1 MTKQLEYELADGTR
15 VPLFEAEYD
24 TAFKIFKSDRRKAKV
39 GDPKACIEALG
50 ICRKPNVLEAHIGSG
65 KDAYVVYSK
74 TPGRSFKHAV
84 HHTMPAQS
92 GRVRDQFEVK
102 GSPKTQTLFLK
113 APSSGRT
120 LAHRKT
126 LDKKRR
132 AEVQGWRA
140 GQEARQAEQ
149 DPHSSPR
156 RCASPARQDQGRRRH
171 AVLGAG
177 GAGDMIPAKK
187 AVDITAASIE
197 AVLIKG
203 DLLKLT
209 EEQRLEYY
217 NSVCKLVRPE
227 PAHPAVRLP
236 DAQWKAG
243 ALSKQV
249 LRRAV
254 RANSTTSRWK
264 LSARI

>member
-132 AEVQGWRA
+132 AEV
-140 GQEARQAEQ
+140 
-149 DPHSSPR
+149 
-156 RCASPARQDQGRRRH
+156 
-171 AVLGAG
+171 
-177 GAGDMIPAKK
+177 
-187 AVDITAASIE
+187 
-197 AVLIKG
+197 
-203 DLLKLT
+203 
-209 EEQRLEYY
+209 
-217 NSVCKLVRPE
+217 
-227 PAHPAVRLP
+227 
-236 DAQWKAG
+236 KAG
-243 ALSKQV
+243 APVKKRGKPNKTRIHRLGV
-249 LRRAV
+249 AHRPRAKIKAGV
-254 RANSTTSRWK
+254 VTLFSEPAEQAT
-264 LSARI
+264 